1 MKKVLDCSSR
11 KGKADAKVSRR
22 ADYRNESRR
31 ADYLYASE
39 PTGMKRS
46 IPGGTEYIYMS
57 TFGNVS

>member
-1 MKKVLDCSSR
+1 MKKVLDRSSR
-11 KGKADAKVSRR
+11 EGKANAKVSRL

-31 ADYLYASE
+31 VDYLYARE

-57 TFGNVS
+57 TFGDVS